1 MGTDFFQTRGL
12 KPQPERL
19 GGWLRRLPR
28 ERGDCRSGPP
38 GLVQPD
44 GRGAFEG
51 LDTLHRRATGVS
63 RVGEP
68 VHTDMPSVEDS
79 TTRPS
84 VVGLAPR
91 WTRSPRRISV
101 SPDPRPPPRPA
112 RRPTTAGSVSRI
124 ERRTLWREEG
134 SHSER
139 IGAGRGERPSYALT
153 SPAQRGPAGLQGG
166 GLGAC
171 GVRASHGQPGA
182 D

>member
-28 ERGDCRSGPP
+28 ERGDCRTGPP

-51 LDTLHRRATGVS
+51 LDALHRRATGVS

-84 VVGLAPR
+84 VVGLAAR

-101 SPDPRPPPRPA
+101 SPDHRPPPRPVQPGA
-112 RRPTTAGSVSRI
+112 RPLPARCRGSKGGRCG
-124 ERRTLWREEG
+124 ERREVNG
-134 SHSER
+134 SPELPGASTRRVEVNER
-139 IGAGRGERPSYALT
+139 TPDCT
-153 SPAQRGPAGLQGG
+153 SSRQVLGKLKRLG
-166 GLGAC
+166 GLGEST
-171 GVRASHGQPGA
+171 GSP
-182 D
+182 